1 MKDLNK
7 ERWEIPEEILNNEYL
22 QNINDNIKNE
32 TYNFKIE
39 YIKFHN
45 IIIIFYIE
53 INSPL

>member
-22 QNINDNIKNE
+22 QNINDNITNE